1 MGGAATLWVVIA
13 TGSPTVVSEGQ
24 GPPPATLED
33 AMADT
38 NEIQK
43 TIGLSQDDID
53 RIMRYAMKKGLGFSP
68 TVRMMLREQLDEIDE
83 IEKANAEP
91 TAAPASL

>member
-1 MGGAATLWVVIA
+1 
-13 TGSPTVVSEGQ
+13 
-24 GPPPATLED
+24 
-33 AMADT
+33 MADT

-68 TVRMMLREQLDEIDE
+68 TVRMMLRGQLDEIDE
-83 IEKANAEP
+83 IEADADA
-91 TAAPASL
+91 TAPASL